1 MTPPDPLVVPPA
13 AAPGTPGPPAAT
25 PDPPAAVPGG
35 PPRLRHAAAG
45 AAGDYALL
53 ELDVPAGAATP
64 PHVAEGA
71 DLALGVLTGTLEL
84 RTDGATHRLGPGAW
98 ATIGRGA
105 PRAIAVLQDARI
117 VCITVPG
124 GLEGLV
130 GTLLDGSLDP
140 DDRDVLLTA
149 AGVRL
154 LPRGWRPGPR

>member
-1 MTPPDPLVVPPA
+1 MPDPVA
-13 AAPGTPGPPAAT
+13 AAPH
-25 PDPPAAVPGG
+25 G
-35 PPRLRHAAAG
+35 PPRLRRVAAG

-64 PHVAEGA
+64 PHVAEAA
-71 DLALGVLTGTLEL
+71 DLALGVLTGALEL
-84 RTDGATHRLGPGAW
+84 RTGIATRRLGPGAW
-98 ATIGRGA
+98 ATIGRGE
-105 PRAIAVLQDARI
+105 PRAIAVLHDARI
-117 VCITVPG
+117 VCVTVPS

-130 GTLLDGSLDP
+130 GTLLDGPLDP